1 MNSIRVRFAPSP
13 TGFMHLGN
21 VRAALMNF
29 LFAKQKK
36 GTFILRIEDT
46 DHERNF
52 DEAKERI
59 GQILLGSALVT
70 VKALLLVAILAP
82 TNNQHAPLSIKKN

>member
-36 GTFILRIEDT
+36 APLFFASKTLIMNATLTKQNSASG
-46 DHERNF
+46 
-52 DEAKERI
+52 K
-59 GQILLGSALVT
+59 ILLGSALVT
-70 VKALLLVAILAP
+70 LKALLLVAILAP